1 MANEEEVVRSLVQSP
16 EVTLEGDVPAEN
28 IAEYFG
34 WELRNVQKRVPGAF
48 EFDRGA
54 LVLRIPDLLLQ
65 STYGMNIGLA
75 VHSAFWPCQDLGEY
89 QDTITYIGVDA

>member
-1 MANEEEVVRSLVQSP
+1 M
-16 EVTLEGDVPAEN
+16 TLEGDVPAEN
-28 IAEYFG
+28 IAEHFRWKLG
-34 WELRNVQKRVPGAF
+34 NIQKGVPDAF

-54 LVLRIPDLLLQ
+54 LVLRISDLLLQ

-89 QDTITYIGVDA
+89 QDTITYISVDA